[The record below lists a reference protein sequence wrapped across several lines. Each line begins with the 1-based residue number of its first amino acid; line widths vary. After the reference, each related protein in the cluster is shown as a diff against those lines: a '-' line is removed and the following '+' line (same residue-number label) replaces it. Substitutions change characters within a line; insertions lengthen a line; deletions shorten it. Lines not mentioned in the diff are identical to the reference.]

1 MPAVSIIITTHNRP
15 HLVVR
20 AVESA
25 RAASRNEVE
34 IVVVDDASKDETA
47 QVCRSIVD
55 INYVR
60 AERNQGVAGAR
71 NLGILQSSGE
81 YLSFLDDDDVRLTG
95 SLEAQV
101 EALASVPEAAFIY
114 GQAILGRQDGSMTE
128 QFYPAQAP
136 QGDVFWELLT
146 HNFVP
151 AGATVFRRSCLYRVG
166 LLDDAIPGVDD
177 WDLWVRLA
185 EVYPVLAL
193 EQPVM
198 VWRQAAPNS
207 GQGSS
212 RAIDMVKCGCTQFR
226 GRWLKLPR
234 AAQASPTRRLKSWD
248 MFSDRMARHLFWEAW
263 RTASVGKIWQA
274 QKMLLAAMRYCPK
287 AAARVLIQP
296 ASLPLLLTHAR
307 RERQAIR
314 SAKQLYPE
322 SVSRNRQ

>member
-15 HLVVR
+15 RLLVR
-20 AVESA
+20 AIESA
-25 RAASRNEVE
+25 RSASRNHVE
-34 IVVVDDASKDETA
+34 IVVVDDASRDETA
-47 QVCRSIVD
+47 RICRSTAD

-71 NLGILQSSGE
+71 NLGILRSSGD
-81 YLSFLDDDDVRLTG
+81 YLSFLDDDDVRLPG
-95 SLEAQV
+95 SLDAQV
-101 EALASVPEAAFIY
+101 EALASVPEAAFNY

-151 AGATVFRRSCLYRVG
+151 SGATVFRRSCLYRVG
-166 LLDDAIPGVDD
+166 LLDDAIPGIDD

-185 EVYPVLAL
+185 EIYPALAL

-198 VWRQAAPNS
+198 VWRQATPDS

-212 RAIDMVKCGCTQFR
+212 RAIEMVKRSAAQFR

-234 AAQASPTRRLKSWD
+234 AAQASDARRRKSWGR
-248 MFSDRMARHLFWEAW
+248 FSERMARHLLWEAW
-263 RTASVGKIWQA
+263 RAASVWQIWKA
-274 QKMLLAAMRYCPK
+274 QKILLTALRYYPK
-287 AAARVLIQP
+287 AAGRVVMRP
-296 ASLPLLLTHAR
+296 ASLRLLLTHGR
-307 RERQAIR
+307 RERQAR
-314 SAKQLYPE
+314 RTERHPLPR
-322 SVSRNRQ
+322 VGR

>member
-20 AVESA
+20 AIESA
-25 RAASRNEVE
+25 RAASRKDIE
-34 IVVVDDASKDETA
+34 ILVVDDASKDETA

-71 NLGILQSSGE
+71 NLGILRSSGD
-81 YLSFLDDDDVRLTG
+81 YLSFLDDDDVRLPG
-95 SLEAQV
+95 SLDAQV

-151 AGATVFRRSCLYRVG
+151 SGATVFRRSCLYRVG

-185 EVYPVLAL
+185 EIYPVLAL

-198 VWRQAAPNS
+198 VWRQATPDS

-212 RAIDMVKCGCTQFR
+212 RAREMVRLSAAQFR
-226 GRWLKLPR
+226 ERWQKLPR
-234 AAQASPTRRLKSWD
+234 VAQGSATQRRESWRR
-248 MFSDRMARHLFWEAW
+248 FSNAMARHLLWETW
-263 RTASVGKIWQA
+263 RAASAGQIWNA
-274 QKMLLAAMRYCPK
+274 QKNLLAALHHYPK
-287 AAARVLIQP
+287 ETARVILRP
-296 ASLPLLLTHAR
+296 ASFRLLLTHDR

-314 SAKQLYPE
+314 TERHPLSKVGE
-322 SVSRNRQ
+322 